1 MNLYQ
6 QANKVRNAGARYA
19 PGDTEL
25 IHATPE
31 EKAIL
36 KLLGGS
42 GRIDPVTGLP
52 HFDAGGLRGDRSAGE
67 ASGGYG
73 GDGDRDSG
81 SDNDDSGFDAYAGTE
96 GWGDNWS
103 DPENEAYARAQP
115 LVMLNQLLLKPKVGI
130 GD

>member
-6 QANKVRNAGARYA
+6 QANRVRNAGALNA

-31 EKAIL
+31 ERAIL

-52 HFDAGGLRGDRSAGE
+52 HYDAGGLS
-67 ASGGYG
+67 
-73 GDGDRDSG
+73 
-81 SDNDDSGFDAYAGTE
+81 
-96 GWGDNWS
+96 
-103 DPENEAYARAQP
+103 
-115 LVMLNQLLLKPKVGI
+115 
-130 GD
+130 